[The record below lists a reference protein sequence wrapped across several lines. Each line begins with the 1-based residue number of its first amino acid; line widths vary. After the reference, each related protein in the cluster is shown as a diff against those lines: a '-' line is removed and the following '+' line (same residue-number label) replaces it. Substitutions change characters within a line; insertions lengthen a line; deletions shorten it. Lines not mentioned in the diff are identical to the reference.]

1 LSDRAEVVY
10 LASTEYSPEAEAGLM
25 WNDPAL
31 GIDWPI
37 ENPLVSERDKNWPA
51 LVLPSPARG
60 HVRQD

>member
-1 LSDRAEVVY
+1 VVY
-10 LASTEYSPEAEAGLM
+10 LASTEYSPDAEAGVM

-51 LVLPSPARG
+51 LVLAHPARG